1 MNTNN
6 SEQLNAA
13 AKAGDIDLLYT
24 VIRNDPS
31 IFERIDS
38 IPFVE
43 TPLHI
48 SASMGH
54 LQFAIEIMR
63 LKPSF
68 ALKLNEQGFSPIHLA
83 MQNGHTTMVSRFV
96 KINKELV
103 RVQGRE
109 GITPLLYA
117 SQIGEV
123 ELIANFLFACPDSI
137 EDVTARDETALHIAV
152 KNEQFESLQVLVGWL
167 KANYKKGARKLEF
180 KILNQKDDAGNT
192 ILHISA
198 LGREPQVTLC
208 NYMKSLVF
216 FIYLFLIIFWCCVIF
231 L

>member
-1 MNTNN
+1 
-6 SEQLNAA
+6 
-13 AKAGDIDLLYT
+13 
-24 VIRNDPS
+24 
-31 IFERIDS
+31 
-38 IPFVE
+38 
-43 TPLHI
+43 
-48 SASMGH
+48 
-54 LQFAIEIMR
+54 
-63 LKPSF
+63 
-68 ALKLNEQGFSPIHLA
+68 
-83 MQNGHTTMVSRFV
+83 MQNGHTTMVFRFV

-109 GITPLLYA
+109 GITALHYA

-123 ELIANFLFACPDSI
+123 ELLANFLFACPDSI

>member
-1 MNTNN
+1 
-6 SEQLNAA
+6 
-13 AKAGDIDLLYT
+13 
-24 VIRNDPS
+24 
-31 IFERIDS
+31 
-38 IPFVE
+38 
-43 TPLHI
+43 
-48 SASMGH
+48 
-54 LQFAIEIMR
+54 
-63 LKPSF
+63 
-68 ALKLNEQGFSPIHLA
+68 
-83 MQNGHTTMVSRFV
+83 MQNGHMTMVSRFV